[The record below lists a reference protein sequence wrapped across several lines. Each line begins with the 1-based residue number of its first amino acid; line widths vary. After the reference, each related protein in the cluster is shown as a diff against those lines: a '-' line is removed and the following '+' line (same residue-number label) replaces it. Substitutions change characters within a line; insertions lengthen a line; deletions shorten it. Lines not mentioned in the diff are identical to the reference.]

1 MIYCDLVSRSLT
13 ESLVESFEGELLLDD
28 VELVGGVPDVTI
40 DVTIRSRRRLR
51 LENLRLEDLH
61 SDGVVRIVDCVVE
74 NASVSSAK
82 IENSIVNNLVVG
94 RSSTVNGCVI
104 NDLTVRD
111 ESVFSSN
118 TIDGDVEIETE
129 KPVTFVGNR
138 FSRLVEIDPRHRSLF
153 VANRFNDGPYLL

>member
-74 NASVSSAK
+74 NAVVSSAK
-82 IENSIVNNLVVG
+82 IENSVVNNLVVG
-94 RSSTVNGCVI
+94 RSSKVNGCVI

-129 KPVTFVGNR
+129 KPVTFLGNR